1 MMLVDILMDTL
12 IDAGKLL
19 PFLFLTYLVMEL
31 LEHHAGIGLIDKIA
45 KVDKAGPLWG
55 AAFGI
60 VPQCGFSAAASS
72 LFAGRVITLG
82 TLMAIYLSTSDEML
96 PILLSEAVP
105 LVTII
110 KIIASKFAIAM
121 ISGFLVELV
130 MYVLLHKHADKMDI
144 HVVCEKEKCHCEDGA
159 FLSAVKHTLRI
170 LCYILILS
178 LILNFLIAVVGED
191 TLGQMMTAVPVV
203 GQVMAALI
211 GLIPNCASSVVITS
225 LYVEGM
231 LTVGMMMAGLLVN
244 AGVGLLVLFR
254 LNRNPKQN
262 LMIVGIL
269 YLFGVLWGI
278 LIDLAGIVF

>member
-1 MMLVDILMDTL
+1 M
-12 IDAGKLL
+12 
-19 PFLFLTYLVMEL
+19 
-31 LEHHAGIGLIDKIA
+31 
-45 KVDKAGPLWG
+45 
-55 AAFGI
+55 
-60 VPQCGFSAAASS
+60 
-72 LFAGRVITLG
+72 
-82 TLMAIYLSTSDEML
+82 
-96 PILLSEAVP
+96 
-105 LVTII
+105 
-110 KIIASKFAIAM
+110 
-121 ISGFLVELV
+121 
-130 MYVLLHKHADKMDI
+130 
-144 HVVCEKEKCHCEDGA
+144 
-159 FLSAVKHTLRI
+159 
-170 LCYILILS
+170 
-178 LILNFLIAVVGED
+178 ILNFLIAVVGED

-231 LTVGMMMAGLLVN
+231 LTAGMMMAGLLVN